1 MLYQVETKLRKA
13 DEQYEAHVDATLKKR
28 ITRLEAEN
36 GVESDTAV
44 QSAKATSDQN
54 DVEKKAEHA
63 KKAAAAKKLE
73 EAEVAMK
80 AKAEATEKVEA
91 DAAKTKAELNAHE
104 ARVTQQKQQ
113 DVAVAQSK
121 AAAALEVKPTVSTPT
136 GGETKAKQET
146 VHASDNDFNMLMTPE
161 TYTADKL

>member
-63 KKAAAAKKLE
+63 KVDGMWHPRASSWRTSM
-73 EAEVAMK
+73 V
-80 AKAEATEKVEA
+80 
-91 DAAKTKAELNAHE
+91 
-104 ARVTQQKQQ
+104 Q
-113 DVAVAQSK
+113 D
-121 AAAALEVKPTVSTPT
+121 
-136 GGETKAKQET
+136 
-146 VHASDNDFNMLMTPE
+146 
-161 TYTADKL
+161 